1 MRCWH
6 PISNLCSRIGLISIS
21 QKCSVNARSNMPNST
36 LPELFW
42 PSSTCTASRL
52 KDLLRCCATSVL
64 ITILIV
70 SLAKK
75 QLIQL
80 KSINRSGDNTGAGIL
95 LYIYTSSLHRRNSC
109 SCLRAGALGQRLFS
123 HLKEISA
130 SVTGQLSL
138 SLSLALDTCDY
149 VI

>member
-1 MRCWH
+1 MLGECQEQH
-6 PISNLCSRIGLISIS
+6 A
-21 QKCSVNARSNMPNST
+21 K
-36 LPELFW
+36 FY
-42 PSSTCTASRL
+42 TAGV
-52 KDLLRCCATSVL
+52 VL
-64 ITILIV
+64 AFEHMHSKSAE
-70 SLAKK
+70 SLAPFLLCNLSANNNSNSLSRKK

-80 KSINRSGDNTGAGIL
+80 TISTDLVIIQELGYSYK
-95 LYIYTSSLHRRNSC
+95 YSSLHRRNSC